1 MSLFGSFKAALQDL
15 YRGGALAPLWW
26 RVSIEQT
33 ATRYRR
39 TLLGPFW
46 LASSTLAT
54 AFSLAIVFG
63 GMFGGS
69 ISENLPFIMIGV
81 VSWSL
86 AGGVLPELANTFVTG
101 SGVMQVQKLPVS
113 FHAYLQMSRVLIG
126 FLHQIIGLWILL
138 IVLKLAVVPHW
149 HLLLTLPMLLV
160 TGFFMSIPISM
171 LAVRF
176 RDINYMISFVAQA
189 MFMLTPVFWRRT
201 QVPPR
206 LHWMVDLNPFAH
218 LLEILRQPLMGHP
231 APTAN
236 LMASLAIMAV
246 AGVLCVLSLTFFR
259 RRVVFWL

>member
-15 YRGGALAPLWW
+15 YRGAGLAPLWW

-33 ATRYRR
+33 VTRYRR

-63 GMFGGS
+63 SMFGGK
-69 ISENLPFIMIGV
+69 IGDTLPFIMIGV

-86 AGGVLPELANTFVTG
+86 TGGVLPEIASTFVTG

-113 FHAYLQMSRVLIG
+113 FHAYLQMSRVLIT
-126 FLHQIIGLWILL
+126 FLHQIVGLWLLL
-138 IVLKLAVVPHW
+138 IILKLATVPHW
-149 HLLLTLPMLLV
+149 HLLFTLPILLMI
-160 TGFFMSIPISM
+160 GFFMAIPIGM
-171 LAVRF
+171 LSVRF
-176 RDINYMISFVAQA
+176 RDINYMITFISQGL
-189 MFMLTPVFWRRT
+189 FMLTPVFWRRT
-201 QVPPR
+201 QVPAH
-206 LHWMVDLNPFAH
+206 LHWVVDLNPFAH

-231 APTAN
+231 APAGDLT
-236 LMASLAIMAV
+236 ASLLILGLACI
-246 AGVLCVLSLTFFR
+246 LSVFALTFFR